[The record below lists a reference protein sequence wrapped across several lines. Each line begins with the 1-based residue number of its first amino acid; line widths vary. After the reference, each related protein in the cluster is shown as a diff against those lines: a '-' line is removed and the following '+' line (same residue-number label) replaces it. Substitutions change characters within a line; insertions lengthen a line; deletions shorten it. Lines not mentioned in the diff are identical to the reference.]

1 MNFTF
6 DLPQLDEM
14 SEKSKQL
21 ISSMLTE
28 ANKRISAEAS
38 LKHPWMVEYHLEAP
52 QLNVQ
57 SLKAFVSYGKLKR
70 LAIALITTQ
79 SSEAQ
84 LKGLADSFKVTNYSN
99 TGTLFADELRTA
111 LQRQKDRPDADQIN
125 KIVAALDTSHS
136 GKITFT

>member
-1 MNFTF
+1 MNFTI

-57 SLKAFVSYGKLKR
+57 SLKAFVSYGKVR
-70 LAIALITTQ
+70 IC
-79 SSEAQ
+79 
-84 LKGLADSFKVTNYSN
+84 
-99 TGTLFADELRTA
+99 
-111 LQRQKDRPDADQIN
+111 
-125 KIVAALDTSHS
+125 
-136 GKITFT
+136 